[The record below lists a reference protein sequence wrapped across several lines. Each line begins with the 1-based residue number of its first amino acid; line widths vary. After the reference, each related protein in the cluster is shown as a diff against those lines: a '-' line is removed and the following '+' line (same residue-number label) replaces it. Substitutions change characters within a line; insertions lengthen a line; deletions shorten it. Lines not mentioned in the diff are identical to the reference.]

1 MTTPAQ
7 RAHIDQV
14 KQRSL
19 ERIQQVINLTNQGMT
34 QRAACDKLG
43 LNHYVMS
50 RNIRR
55 WKREQMTEEEAE
67 MDAKAHR
74 SKPDRDAVIYAQWRG
89 GMPLKEIANE
99 HSVSINTVNKALRRN
114 PTYDVFKIHYEREK

>member
-7 RAHIDQV
+7 RAHIEQV
-14 KQRSL
+14 KQQSID
-19 ERIQQVINLTNQGMT
+19 RIQSVLRLTQTGMT

-55 WKREQMTEEEAE
+55 WKREQMTAEEAE

-74 SKPDRDAVIYAQWRG
+74 SKPDRDADILAAWKIGQ
-89 GMPLKEIANE
+89 EIKTIALGYGL
-99 HSVSINTVNKALRRN
+99 SINTVNKILRRN
-114 PTYDVFKIHYEREK
+114 PSYKPYGREK

>member
-7 RAHIDQV
+7 RAHIEQV

-19 ERIQQVINLTNQGMT
+19 ERIQQVIYLTNQGMT

-67 MDAKAHR
+67 LDAKAHR
-74 SKPDRDAVIYAQWRG
+74 SKPDRDETIFNMWKAKR
-89 GMPLKEIANE
+89 EIKYIAS
-99 HSVSINTVNKALRRN
+99 HLGLSVNTVNKILRRN
-114 PTYDVFKIHYEREK
+114 PAYVPYGRE

>member
-7 RAHIDQV
+7 RAHIEQV
-14 KQRSL
+14 KQQKL
-19 ERIQQVINLTNQGMT
+19 NRIKQVISLTNQGMT

-55 WKREQMTEEEAE
+55 WKREQMSPVQAVIDE
-67 MDAKAHR
+67 MMCR
-74 SKPDRDAVIYAQWRG
+74 SKPERDQNVFRRWQD
-89 GMPLKEIANE
+89 GMPIKDIASDFDI
-99 HSVSINTVNKALRRN
+99 SVNTVNKILRRN
-114 PTYDVFKIHYEREK
+114 PAYVPYGREK

>member
-7 RAHIDQV
+7 RAHIEFV
-14 KQRSL
+14 KQSKLR
-19 ERIQQVINLTNQGMT
+19 RIQSVLKLTSNGMT

-55 WKREQMTEEEAE
+55 WKREQMTPVEAVIDE
-67 MDAKAHR
+67 MMCR
-74 SKPDRDAVIYAQWRG
+74 SKPERDRNVFRRWQD
-89 GMPLKEIANE
+89 GMPIKDIASDFEI
-99 HSVSINTVNKALRRN
+99 SINTVNKILRRN
-114 PTYDVFKIHYEREK
+114 PAYVPYGREK

>member
-7 RAHIDQV
+7 RAHIEQV
-14 KQRSL
+14 KQQKIN
-19 ERIQQVINLTNQGMT
+19 RIKLVISLTNQGMT

-55 WKREQMTEEEAE
+55 WKREQMSPTEAVIDE
-67 MDAKAHR
+67 MMCR
-74 SKPDRDAVIYAQWRG
+74 SKPERDRNVFRRWQD
-89 GMPLKEIANE
+89 GMPIKDIASDFEI
-99 HSVSINTVNKALRRN
+99 SINTVNKILRRN
-114 PTYDVFKIHYEREK
+114 PSYKPYGREK

>member
-7 RAHIDQV
+7 RAHIEQV

-19 ERIQQVINLTNQGMT
+19 DRIQQVIALTNQGMT

-55 WKREQMTEEEAE
+55 WKREQMTTEEAKLDE
-67 MDAKAHR
+67 FVYR
-74 SKPDRDAVIYAQWRG
+74 SKPHRDETIFNYWKSG
-89 GMPLKEIANE
+89 TEIKNLALDFGL
-99 HSVSINTVNKALRRN
+99 SINTVNKILRRN
-114 PTYDVFKIHYEREK
+114 PAYVPYGREK

>member
-7 RAHIDQV
+7 RAHINDV

-19 ERIQQVINLTNQGMT
+19 ERIQQVIALTNQGMT

-55 WKREQMTEEEAE
+55 WKREQMTAEEARRDE
-67 MDAKAHR
+67 ELCR
-74 SKPDRDAVIYAQWRG
+74 SKPDRDRLIFLMWEEEY
-89 GMPLKEIANE
+89 EIKFIAS
-99 HSVSINTVNKALRRN
+99 HLGLSVNTVNKILRRN
-114 PTYDVFKIHYEREK
+114 PAYVPYGREKNGN

>member
-7 RAHIDQV
+7 RAHIEQV

-19 ERIQQVINLTNQGMT
+19 ERIQQVIALTNKGMT

-55 WKREQMTEEEAE
+55 WKREQMSPTQALEDEA
-67 MDAKAHR
+67 KHR
-74 SKPDRDAVIYAQWRG
+74 SKPARDYCIFHEWESGVAI
-89 GMPLKEIANE
+89 KEIA
-99 HSVSINTVNKALRRN
+99 SDFDLSINTVNKILRRN
-114 PTYDVFKIHYEREK
+114 PSYKPYGRENNGN

>member
-7 RAHIDQV
+7 RAHINDV

-19 ERIQQVINLTNQGMT
+19 ERIRQVITLTNQGMT

-55 WKREQMTEEEAE
+55 WKRGQMTEEEA
-67 MDAKAHR
+67 MADQMACR
-74 SKPDRDAVIYAQWRG
+74 SKPDRDQLIFDMWSIG
-89 GMPLKEIANE
+89 HNLKGIAAA
-99 HSVSINTVNKALRRN
+99 HGLSINTVNKILRRN
-114 PTYDVFKIHYEREK
+114 PSYKPYGREK

>member
-7 RAHIDQV
+7 RAHINDV

-19 ERIQQVINLTNQGMT
+19 ERIQQVIALTNQGMT

-74 SKPDRDAVIYAQWRG
+74 SKPQRD
-89 GMPLKEIANE
+89 GMIFDDWGKGMEIKAIALGYCL
-99 HSVSINTVNKALRRN
+99 SINTVNKILRRN
-114 PTYDVFKIHYEREK
+114 PSYKPYGRE

>member
-7 RAHIDQV
+7 RAHINDV

-19 ERIQQVINLTNQGMT
+19 ERIQQVIDLTNQGMT
-34 QRAACDKLG
+34 QRAACDKIG

-67 MDAKAHR
+67 LDARACR
-74 SKPDRDAVIYAQWRG
+74 SKPDRDESLYKDWKSG
-89 GMPLKEIANE
+89 CKIADIAAD
-99 HSVSINTVNKALRRN
+99 HGISINTVNKILRRN
-114 PTYDVFKIHYEREK
+114 PSYKPYGRE

>member
-7 RAHIDQV
+7 RAHINDV

-19 ERIQQVINLTNQGMT
+19 ERIQQVIALTNQGMT

-55 WKREQMTEEEAE
+55 WKREQMTAEEAE
-67 MDAKAHR
+67 IDAKAHR
-74 SKPDRDAVIYAQWRG
+74 SKPERDERIFEMWGNGYG
-89 GMPLKEIANE
+89 IKEIADIQ
-99 HSVSINTVNKALRRN
+99 SLSINTVNKILRRN
-114 PTYDVFKIHYEREK
+114 PAYVPYGREKNGN

>member
-7 RAHIDQV
+7 RAHLEFV
-14 KQRSL
+14 KQGKLR
-19 ERIQQVINLTNQGMT
+19 RIQQVIALTNRGMT

-55 WKREQMTEEEAE
+55 WKREQMTPFEAE
-67 MDAKAHR
+67 VDERAYR
-74 SKPDRDAVIYAQWRG
+74 SKPHRDWVIFELWSAGCKIKDIAAKFGMAV
-89 GMPLKEIANE
+89 
-99 HSVSINTVNKALRRN
+99 NTVNKILRRN
-114 PTYDVFKIHYEREK
+114 PSYKPYGRENNGN

>member
-7 RAHIDQV
+7 RAHIEQV

-19 ERIQQVINLTNQGMT
+19 ERIQQVIALTNQGMT

-55 WKREQMTEEEAE
+55 WKREQMTAEEARRDE
-67 MDAKAHR
+67 ELCR
-74 SKPDRDAVIYAQWRG
+74 SKPERDDWIFHLWKSGYAIKDIAEEMDVAV
-89 GMPLKEIANE
+89 
-99 HSVSINTVNKALRRN
+99 NTVNKILRRN
-114 PTYDVFKIHYEREK
+114 PSYKPYGRE

>member
-7 RAHIDQV
+7 RAHIEQV

-19 ERIQQVINLTNQGMT
+19 ERIQQVISLTNQGMT

-55 WKREQMTEEEAE
+55 WKREQMTAE
-67 MDAKAHR
+67 DAELDAKAHR
-74 SKPDRDAVIYAQWRG
+74 SKPDRDEFIFDMWSIG
-89 GMPLKEIANE
+89 HNLKGIAAA
-99 HSVSINTVNKALRRN
+99 HGLSINTVNKILRRN
-114 PTYDVFKIHYEREK
+114 PAYVPYGREK

>member
-7 RAHIDQV
+7 RAHIEQV

-19 ERIQQVINLTNQGMT
+19 ERIQQVIALTNQGMT

-67 MDAKAHR
+67 VDAKAHR
-74 SKPDRDAVIYAQWRG
+74 SKPHRDESLYKDWKSG
-89 GMPLKEIANE
+89 CKIADIAAD
-99 HSVSINTVNKALRRN
+99 HGLSINTVNKILRRN
-114 PTYDVFKIHYEREK
+114 PSYKPYGREK

>member
-7 RAHIDQV
+7 RAHIEQV

-19 ERIQQVINLTNQGMT
+19 ERIQQVIALTQTGMT

-55 WKREQMTEEEAE
+55 WKREQMSPTEAVIDE
-67 MDAKAHR
+67 MMCR
-74 SKPDRDAVIYAQWRG
+74 SKPERDRNVFRRWQD
-89 GMPLKEIANE
+89 GMPIKDIASDFDL
-99 HSVSINTVNKALRRN
+99 SVNTVNKILRRN
-114 PTYDVFKIHYEREK
+114 PAYVPYGREK

>member
-7 RAHIDQV
+7 RAHIEQV

-19 ERIQQVINLTNQGMT
+19 ERIQQVIHLTNQGMT

-55 WKREQMTEEEAE
+55 WKREQMTAEEARRDE
-67 MDAKAHR
+67 ELCR
-74 SKPDRDAVIYAQWRG
+74 SKPDRDRLIFLMWEEEY
-89 GMPLKEIANE
+89 EIKSIAS
-99 HSVSINTVNKALRRN
+99 HIGLSVNTVNKILRRN
-114 PTYDVFKIHYEREK
+114 PEYKPYRREK

>member
-7 RAHIDQV
+7 RAHINDV

-19 ERIQQVINLTNQGMT
+19 ERIQQVIALTQTGMT

-55 WKREQMTEEEAE
+55 WKREQMTAEEAE

-74 SKPDRDAVIYAQWRG
+74 SKPERDAAIFAMWEEG
-89 GMPLKEIANE
+89 IMISDIAGW
-99 HSVSINTVNKALRRN
+99 HDLSINTVNKILRRN
-114 PTYDVFKIHYEREK
+114 QAYVPYGRGK

>member
-7 RAHIDQV
+7 RAHIEQV

-19 ERIQQVINLTNQGMT
+19 ERIQQVIALTNQGMT

-67 MDAKAHR
+67 LDAKAHR
-74 SKPDRDAVIYAQWRG
+74 SKPERDRWIYEQWCN
-89 GMPLKEIANE
+89 GMPIKDIAAFRGL
-99 HSVSINTVNKALRRN
+99 SINTVNKILRRN
-114 PTYDVFKIHYEREK
+114 PAYVPYGREK

>member
-7 RAHIDQV
+7 RAHINDV

-19 ERIQQVINLTNQGMT
+19 ERIQSVINLTNQGMT

-55 WKREQMTEEEAE
+55 WKREQMSPY
-67 MDAKAHR
+67 DAQLDELVYK
-74 SKPDRDAVIYAQWRG
+74 SKPERDKRMFEEWKSGLMIG
-89 GMPLKEIANE
+89 DIADW
-99 HSVSINTVNKALRRN
+99 HGVSINTVNKILRRN
-114 PTYDVFKIHYEREK
+114 PAYVPYGRE